1 MALARLFLKPGID
14 KQNTEYG
21 AEGGWIDGD
30 FIRFR
35 YGLPEKLGGWTRF
48 NNSASYLVG
57 LASEVFTWNALD
69 GSPYAAVGTSR
80 KLYAFFGGSWADIT
94 PLRDTTDPGDVTF
107 AASTGSTTITVSDT
121 AHGATQ
127 GDFVTFSGVD
137 ASGLGGA
144 ITQAILQSEFEITS
158 IIDADSYTI
167 TSPVAANASDTGDGG
182 AAVVG
187 AYQINVGTDVSF
199 FDFGWG
205 VGSWGEG
212 TWNTPRTSGTGI
224 FLNSRVWQ
232 LDTFGEDLICQL
244 VNGAIYRLGLERGH
258 LPHGPRPSAVPRQ
271 KARMHWFRHRTGI
284 LSVLVRRRLLE
295 RRAPRIRC
303 LCGSLTKRTSTR
315 SPKQRPTPQAARGL
329 TDGSR
334 IVTAVRSRGQILI
347 FTDTSLHG
355 MQYVGPPY
363 TFGFQQLVHE
373 LWLYR
378 AACGGRRQ
386 RACLLDGH
394 RGLLCL

>member
-1 MALARLFLKPGID
+1 
-14 KQNTEYG
+14 
-21 AEGGWIDGD
+21 
-30 FIRFR
+30 
-35 YGLPEKLGGWTRF
+35 
-48 NNSASYLVG
+48 
-57 LASEVFTWNALD
+57 
-69 GSPYAAVGTSR
+69 
-80 KLYAFFGGSWADIT
+80 
-94 PLRDTTDPGDVTF
+94 VTF

-205 VGSWGEG
+205 VGTWGDS

-244 VNGAIYRLGLERGH
+244 VNGAIYRWDLSGGLASRATAISGAPTKSTYALVSTPDRHLVCFGTETTIGTPSTQDPMFVRFSNQEDINTFTETATNTAGGQRLDRRQPDCHGGAFTWSDSDLHGH
-258 LPHGPRPSAVPRQ
+258 VPARHAVR
-271 KARMHWFRHRTGI
+271 W
-284 LSVLVRRRLLE
+284 
-295 RRAPRIRC
+295 APLHLWI
-303 LCGSLTKRTSTR
+303 
-315 SPKQRPTPQAARGL
+315 PAAR
-329 TDGSR
+329 
-334 IVTAVRSRGQILI
+334 
-347 FTDTSLHG
+347 
-355 MQYVGPPY
+355 
-363 TFGFQQLVHE
+363 HE

-386 RACLLDGH
+386 RTCLLDGH
-394 RGLLCL
+394 GGLLRL

>member
-1 MALARLFLKPGID
+1 
-14 KQNTEYG
+14 
-21 AEGGWIDGD
+21 
-30 FIRFR
+30 
-35 YGLPEKLGGWTRF
+35 
-48 NNSASYLVG
+48 
-57 LASEVFTWNALD
+57 LD

-94 PLRDTTDPGDVTF
+94 PIRDTTAAGDVTF

-121 AHGATQ
+121 AHGATE

-158 IIDADSYTI
+158 IIDGDSYTI

-224 FLNSRVWQ
+224 FPKLPCLAV
-232 LDTFGEDLICQL
+232 
-244 VNGAIYRLGLERGH
+244 GH
-258 LPHGPRPSAVPRQ
+258 
-271 KARMHWFRHRTGI
+271 
-284 LSVLVRRRLLE
+284 VR
-295 RRAPRIRC
+295 
-303 LCGSLTKRTSTR
+303 
-315 SPKQRPTPQAARGL
+315 
-329 TDGSR
+329 
-334 IVTAVRSRGQILI
+334 
-347 FTDTSLHG
+347 
-355 MQYVGPPY
+355 
-363 TFGFQQLVHE
+363 
-373 LWLYR
+373 
-378 AACGGRRQ
+378 
-386 RACLLDGH
+386 
-394 RGLLCL
+394 

>member
-69 GSPYAAVGTSR
+69 GSHYAAVGTTR

-121 AHGATQ
+121 AHGATE

-158 IIDADSYTI
+158 VIDEDSYTI

-182 AAVVG
+182 ATVVG

-205 VGSWGEG
+205 VGSCGEG

-224 FLNSRVWQ
+224 FLNSR
-232 LDTFGEDLICQL
+232 T
-244 VNGAIYRLGLERGH
+244 AIN
-258 LPHGPRPSAVPRQ
+258 
-271 KARMHWFRHRTGI
+271 
-284 LSVLVRRRLLE
+284 
-295 RRAPRIRC
+295 
-303 LCGSLTKRTSTR
+303 
-315 SPKQRPTPQAARGL
+315 
-329 TDGSR
+329 
-334 IVTAVRSRGQILI
+334 
-347 FTDTSLHG
+347 
-355 MQYVGPPY
+355 
-363 TFGFQQLVHE
+363 
-373 LWLYR
+373 
-378 AACGGRRQ
+378 
-386 RACLLDGH
+386 
-394 RGLLCL
+394 